1 MYQHRTVKA
10 VEAMIKEAFKL
21 AAPYIEIKGHN
32 EDGLEVFKPLS
43 ESIEDPQA
51 LCVMTNWLAHYIEH
65 ANSVRFVGNQVPGI
79 PALEQA
85 SQILKDIQRRR
96 IWKVVVKFS
105 GVPEEGIIEKI
116 CSHST
121 FLTPDALE
129 LAVAAYN
136 WGMGENNPM
145 EHVRFVSKCGGHA
158 VHMREPELAIQGG
171 MLPATF
177 KEQYTSIICRSADPK
192 LIAEAERCVKAYR
205 DETSTESTLADKMVA
220 MTPVK
225 YTSD

>member
-1 MYQHRTVKA
+1 HRTVKA

-32 EDGLEVFKPLS
+32 EDGVEVFKPLS

-96 IWKVVVKFS
+96 LVCCSRVVEVVEGDPIWKVVVKFS

-145 EHVRFVSKCGGHA
+145 EH
-158 VHMREPELAIQGG
+158 
-171 MLPATF
+171 
-177 KEQYTSIICRSADPK
+177 
-192 LIAEAERCVKAYR
+192 
-205 DETSTESTLADKMVA
+205 
-220 MTPVK
+220 
-225 YTSD
+225 